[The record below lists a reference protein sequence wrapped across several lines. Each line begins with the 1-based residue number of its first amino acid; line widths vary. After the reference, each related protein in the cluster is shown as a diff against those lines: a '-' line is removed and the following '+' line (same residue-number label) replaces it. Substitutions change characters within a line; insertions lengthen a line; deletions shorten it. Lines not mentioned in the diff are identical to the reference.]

1 MHFLGLDYII
11 SSIIW
16 LLILFSIIFVFRERI
31 KNYLYPQVSLDLF
44 LTKLKLYLH
53 ENHPK
58 IAFDFMIVEETKN
71 EKNPDIRKFA
81 IIGNILEQYKKHPL
95 NPNDYPQA
103 TPPSLRWDSY
113 VFNCEPNKDK
123 LPPDWE
129 KRKNALIIRDK
140 KSCLRCGKKVTQFT
154 IAVHLIRPVNNGG
167 KYHLE
172 NLLSLCKDCEKIL
185 SKDPKKMANLQIKE
199 DLEEIA
205 IKS

>member
-1 MHFLGLDYII
+1 MAFLGLDYII
-11 SSIIW
+11 SSLIW
-16 LLILFSIIFVFRERI
+16 LLVIFSIVFVFREHI
-31 KNYLYPQVSLDLF
+31 KNYFYPQVSLDLF
-44 LTKLKLYLH
+44 LSKLKHYLN

-58 IAFDFMIVEETKN
+58 IPFDFSIIEETKN

-81 IIGNILEQYKKHPL
+81 IVGSMIEQYKKYPL
-95 NPNDYPQA
+95 KQADYPQA
-103 TPPSLRWDSY
+103 TPTSLRWDSY

-154 IAVHLIRPVNNGG
+154 IAVHLIRPLSDGG

-172 NLLSLCKDCEKIL
+172 NLLSLCKDCEKVL
-185 SKDPKKMANLQIKE
+185 SKDPKKIATLQIKE